1 MKDRIFFPLV
11 DLRSLIF
18 EENSLDLLIDDVF
31 VEEQRRRSTWPR
43 LLLLLWSLLYCL
55 E

>member
-1 MKDRIFFPLV
+1 MKDQTFFPPV
-11 DLRSLIF
+11 DLRSLIVV
-18 EENSLDLLIDDVF
+18 ENLLDLLIDDVS

-43 LLLLLWSLLYCL
+43 LLLPLLSLLYCL